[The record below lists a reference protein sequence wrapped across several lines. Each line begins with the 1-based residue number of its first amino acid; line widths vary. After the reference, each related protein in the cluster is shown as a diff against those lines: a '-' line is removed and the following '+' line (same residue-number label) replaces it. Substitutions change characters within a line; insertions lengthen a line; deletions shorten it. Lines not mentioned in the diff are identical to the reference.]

1 MMGEVRKADKK
12 LIERIVDSEDQGEIL
27 IIIDLD
33 ERKSYV
39 FNRTVALI
47 WRELP
52 STVENL
58 TASYPREIVEETIK
72 LLSAKELIKVE

>member
-1 MMGEVRKADKK
+1 MMDKVRKADKK

-27 IIIDLD
+27 IIIDLH

-58 TASYPREIVEETIK
+58 TASYPREIVEETLK